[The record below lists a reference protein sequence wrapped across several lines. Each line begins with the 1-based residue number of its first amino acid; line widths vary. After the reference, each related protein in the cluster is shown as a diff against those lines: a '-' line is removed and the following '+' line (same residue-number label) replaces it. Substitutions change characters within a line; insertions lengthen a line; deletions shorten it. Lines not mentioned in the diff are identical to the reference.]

1 VNHAASDDAFFSR
14 CRGKLSGIELLPR
27 GGRVISA
34 TGDAI
39 EIDGIRAPIGAV
51 CEIDSRVG
59 SATRAEIVGFRDR
72 HSIVMALGERAGIE
86 PGARVRLRSTTSTVP
101 AGHGCLGRVIDGL
114 ANPIDGRGPLVGCTR
129 APLYGAPVS
138 ALTRSPI
145 AQPFSV
151 GVPPIDGLLTLGVG
165 SRIGLFA
172 GSGVGKST
180 LLGRI
185 AQRAEADVSV
195 VALIGERGREVREFV
210 ERDLGPALARSVV
223 VVSTSDEAPLLRL
236 RAAHTAAAIAE
247 DFRARGLRVLW
258 LTDSLTRFCTAR
270 REIGLAAGEPPAT
283 RGFPPS
289 VWSALP
295 KLIERAGNAE
305 GPGSI
310 TAIFTVLVEGDDPGE
325 PVADAARSLLDGHI
339 MLSRELAERG
349 QYPPI
354 DLLASVSRVMPA
366 VVPREQLR
374 LAGEVRESLATYRRM
389 EELISIGAYREGSDP
404 AVDRARKL
412 EAPLRAFFTSQ
423 GGPRADLAQTRDEL
437 ARALGA
443 VAPTPMLP
451 APIAVRGGLPAP
463 AARPAV
469 IPAPRPPAAVVMPAQ
484 APPAPPAAAA
494 STPIETAQ
502 PETESARQRG
512 RQGRRGR
519 KGGGRNKA

>member
-1 VNHAASDDAFFSR
+1 MSQPADAAFFAR
-14 CRGKLSGIELLPR
+14 CRERLPR
-27 GGRVISA
+27 LDFALRAGSVVSA
-34 TGDAI
+34 AGDAL
-39 EIDGIRAPIGAV
+39 EVEGLRAPIGAV
-51 CEIDSRVG
+51 CEIR
-59 SATRAEIVGFRDR
+59 TRANTARLAEVVGFRDR

-86 PGARVRLRSTTSTVP
+86 PGARVQLRAARASVP
-101 AGHGCLGRVIDGL
+101 AGQGCLGRVLDGL
-114 ANPIDGRGPLVGCTR
+114 SAPIDGRGPLRGCAR

-138 ALTRSPI
+138 ALQRRPI
-145 AQPFSV
+145 ERLFAV
-151 GVPPIDGLLTLGVG
+151 GVPAIDGLLTLGEG

-185 AQRAEADVSV
+185 AQRASADVTV

-223 VVSTSDEAPLLRL
+223 VVSTSDEAPLLRV

-247 DFRARGLRVLW
+247 DFRSRGLRVL
-258 LTDSLTRFCTAR
+258 LLMDSLTRFCTAR

-295 KLIERAGNAE
+295 RLIERAGNAE

-325 PVADAARSLLDGHI
+325 PVADTARSLLDGHI

-354 DLLASVSRVMPA
+354 DLLTSVSRVMPS
-366 VVPREQLR
+366 VVPEAQLR
-374 LAGEVRESLATYRRM
+374 LATEAREALATYRRM

-404 AVDRARKL
+404 AVDRARRL
-412 EAPLRAFFTSQ
+412 EAPLRGFLTSK
-423 GGPRADLAQTRDEL
+423 GDAEPDPDLARTR
-437 ARALGA
+437 RALEQALALPPASPSALPVRSEPKAGEA
-443 VAPTPMLP
+443 AKAPALRL
-451 APIAVRGGLPAP
+451 AAAP
-463 AARPAV
+463 AA
-469 IPAPRPPAAVVMPAQ
+469 PRP
-484 APPAPPAAAA
+484 
-494 STPIETAQ
+494 S
-502 PETESARQRG
+502 R
-512 RQGRRGR
+512 
-519 KGGGRNKA
+519 

>member
-1 VNHAASDDAFFSR
+1 VSPAASDTAFFAR
-14 CRGKLSGIELLPR
+14 CRERLGALELVPR
-27 GGRVISA
+27 SGRVVSA

-39 EIDGIRAPIGAV
+39 EVDGIGAPLGAI
-51 CEIDSRVG
+51 CEIELRVG
-59 SATRAEIVGFRDR
+59 SAMRAEVVGFRDR
-72 HSIVMALGERAGIE
+72 HSIVMALGERSGIE
-86 PGARVRLRSTTSTVP
+86 PGARVRLRATSATVP
-101 AGHGCLGRVIDGL
+101 AGGGCLGRVIDGL
-114 ANPIDGRGPLVGCTR
+114 AQPIDGRGPLVGCTR
-129 APLYGAPVS
+129 APLYGPPVS
-138 ALTRSPI
+138 ALARTPI
-145 AQPFSV
+145 AQPFAV
-151 GVPPIDGLLTLGVG
+151 GVPAIDGLLTLGVG

-185 AQRAEADVSV
+185 AQYASADVTV

-236 RAAHTAAAIAE
+236 RAAHTAAALAE

-295 KLIERAGNAE
+295 RLIERAGNAD

-354 DLLASVSRVMPA
+354 DLLASISRVMPA
-366 VVPREQLR
+366 VVPAEQLR
-374 LAGEVRESLATYRRM
+374 LATEVRENLATYRRM

-412 EAPLRAFFTSQ
+412 EAPLRAFLTST
-423 GGPRADLAQTRDEL
+423 GGPRPDLAQTRAALE
-437 ARALGA
+437 RALAAAGAAPISVRSEVRAVQPAIASGPALVASARPATA
-443 VAPTPMLP
+443 VA
-451 APIAVRGGLPAP
+451 AP
-463 AARPAV
+463 AAKPPPIQA
-469 IPAPRPPAAVVMPAQ
+469 APAAHADGP
-484 APPAPPAAAA
+484 
-494 STPIETAQ
+494 
-502 PETESARQRG
+502 
-512 RQGRRGR
+512 RQGKRRGR
-519 KGGGRNKA
+519 KSGERSPA